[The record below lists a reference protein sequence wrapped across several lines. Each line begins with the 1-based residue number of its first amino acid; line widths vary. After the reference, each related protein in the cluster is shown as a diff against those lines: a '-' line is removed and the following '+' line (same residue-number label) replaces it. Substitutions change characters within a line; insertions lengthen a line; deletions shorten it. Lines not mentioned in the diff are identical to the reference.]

1 MIDLKMLTTRE
12 DLRKITGLPGDNYDE
27 ALWDAGFNLDD
38 WDVCFVSDVPLTID
52 EKEEDGLTLTNAID
66 GAYWLISKMENYCV
80 GYEHIEY
87 NGKHYYMVYHS

>member
-1 MIDLKMLTTRE
+1 MKEFFSKKWVFLSSIIASAVFVIGLLVMVCVPQFYIGSYKTT
-12 DLRKITGLPGDNYDE
+12 
-27 ALWDAGFNLDD
+27 A
-38 WDVCFVSDVPLTID
+38 
-52 EKEEDGLTLTNAID
+52 EEDGFTLTNAID